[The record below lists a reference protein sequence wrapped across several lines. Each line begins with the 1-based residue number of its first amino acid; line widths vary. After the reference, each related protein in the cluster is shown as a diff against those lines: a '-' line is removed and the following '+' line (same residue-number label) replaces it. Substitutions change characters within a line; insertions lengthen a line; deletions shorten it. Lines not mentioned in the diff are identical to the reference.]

1 MIITDPLKEFYAPL
15 LHERILVLVAMDVDA
30 LCASRILQT
39 LFQIDHVR
47 LFDDSRVG
55 SVDDSRVGSVD
66 NSRVGSGQNS
76 LGQSTNCGLGQ
87 STTRG
92 SGQVRIA

>member
-1 MIITDPLKEFYAPL
+1 MGSLPHSDDLKTVLETFPEIVLETAAKMIITDAVKEFYAPL

-47 LFDDSRVG
+47 SVLGGRVG
-55 SVDDSRVGSVD
+55 RE
-66 NSRVGSGQNS
+66 
-76 LGQSTNCGLGQ
+76 
-87 STTRG
+87 
-92 SGQVRIA
+92 